1 MRLIMDNQIIKDN
14 LTYVKEKIDQACQ
27 KVGRNPDEVSLLLA
41 TKTVSPENIN
51 KAIDQ
56 GETLIGESKA
66 QELQEKYPD
75 IKTDDIE
82 TNYISHLQTN
92 KINNVINQ
100 IKLKN
105 IINHF
110 SYNHSI
116 KRIKIEKALN
126 KRAKKLGK
134 KLNILI
140 QVNTSY
146 EDSKFGVAPEDTLGL
161 IEQLVELDA
170 LNIKGLMTIGRLSAD
185 PEEARIYFQRLKAIQ
200 EQVKAQNYPG
210 VEMDVLSMGMTKDYE
225 IAVEEGATIV
235 RVGTAI
241 FGERMY
247 PDSYYWNEETKLDD

>member
-51 KAIDQ
+51 KTIDQ
-56 GETLIGESKA
+56 GETLIVESKA
-66 QELQEKYPD
+66 QELLE
-75 IKTDDIE
+75 
-82 TNYISHLQTN
+82 
-92 KINNVINQ
+92 
-100 IKLKN
+100 
-105 IINHF
+105 
-110 SYNHSI
+110 
-116 KRIKIEKALN
+116 
-126 KRAKKLGK
+126 K

-200 EQVKAQNYPG
+200 EQVKAQSYPG

-225 IAVEEGATIV
+225 IAVEEGATII

-247 PDSYYWNEETKLDD
+247 PDSYY

>member
-1 MRLIMDNQIIKDN
+1 MDNQIIKDN

-82 TNYISHLQTN
+82 THFIGHLQTN
-92 KINNVINQ
+92 KVNNVLNHVSYIHSVDR
-100 IKLKN
+100 IKLA
-105 IINHF
+105 
-110 SYNHSI
+110 
-116 KRIKIEKALN
+116 KALN

>member
-75 IKTDDIE
+75 IKTHFIG
-82 TNYISHLQTN
+82 HLQTN
-92 KINNVINQ
+92 KVNNVLNHVSYIHSVDR
-100 IKLKN
+100 IKLA
-105 IINHF
+105 
-110 SYNHSI
+110 
-116 KRIKIEKALN
+116 KALN

>member
-1 MRLIMDNQIIKDN
+1 
-14 LTYVKEKIDQACQ
+14 
-27 KVGRNPDEVSLLLA
+27 
-41 TKTVSPENIN
+41 
-51 KAIDQ
+51 Q

-66 QELQEKYPD
+66 QELQEKHPD

-82 TNYISHLQTN
+82 THIISHLQTN
-92 KINNVINQ
+92 KVNNVLNHVSYIYSIDRLKLAIAL
-100 IKLKN
+100 IKL
-105 IINHF
+105 
-110 SYNHSI
+110 
-116 KRIKIEKALN
+116 
-126 KRAKKLGK
+126 AKKLGI
-134 KLNILI
+134 KLIILI
-140 QVNTSY
+140 QLNTSY
-146 EDSKFGVAPEDTLGL
+146 EDSKFGVAPEDTLEL

-170 LNIKGLMTIGRLSAD
+170 LNIKGLMIIGRLSAD

-247 PDSYYWNEETKLDD
+247 PDSYYWNEKTRLDD

>member
-1 MRLIMDNQIIKDN
+1 MDNQIIKDN

-82 TNYISHLQTN
+82 THFIGHLQTN
-92 KINNVINQ
+92 KVNNVLNHVSYIHSVDR
-100 IKLKN
+100 IKLA
-105 IINHF
+105 
-110 SYNHSI
+110 
-116 KRIKIEKALN
+116 KALN

-146 EDSKFGVAPEDTLGL
+146 EDSKFGVAPEDTLEL